1 MSKKTAILKVVRLS
15 SIDRFFNTANIVL
28 VVYSTVKGIEYGLA
42 TYNSLKQNALYKEY
56 IKQLD
61 SKRPIGFNTY
71 IKPNMEVENDKAS
84 DSNDTIREG

>member
-1 MSKKTAILKVVRLS
+1 MNKKKQIIKVIKLS
-15 SIDRFFNTANIVL
+15 SIDKFFTTANIVL

-42 TYNSLKQNALYKEY
+42 TYNNLKNNALYKEY

-71 IKPNMEVENDKAS
+71 IKPNMVENDDKAS
-84 DSNDTIREG
+84 DIDEPIREA

>member
-1 MSKKTAILKVVRLS
+1 MSKKTAILKVVKLS
-15 SIDRFFNTANIVL
+15 SIDRFFNTANVVL

-71 IKPNMEVENDKAS
+71 IKPNMEVDDDKAS
-84 DSNDTIREG
+84 DSDGTIREG